1 MSSEEEQLEELNDT
15 GDVDDVEPVSHD
27 DARVGDDVCVAV
39 SSAGT
44 TGRRRRRDGSLVAAM
59 VLSVFCHGALAAA
72 WWQWGPAI
80 ELPDFSIRTGAGG
93 SPGSGTAD
101 DAAAMPVAQS
111 TLPGGEMFGAVNRPD
126 AARELDDVPAAPV
139 LARSD
144 SGSLDEAMTP
154 ARDLIAMGPQRTLE
168 APHAAGRVKPIAGST
183 AGELANETKLAPETS
198 GAGGGGDGLAITG
211 LSRLAANDPP
221 AYPIDARRNGWQGTV
236 VLQLLVNVD
245 GHVSDVKILQSSG
258 YKLLDDS
265 AVKKVKTYVV
275 SPYRVNG
282 VATEL
287 QVNLPIAFQLRARR

>member
-1 MSSEEEQLEELNDT
+1 MSSEEEQLEESNDT
-15 GDVDDVEPVSHD
+15 GDVEPVSHD
-27 DARVGDDVCVAV
+27 DAHVGDDVCVAV
-39 SSAGT
+39 SSAG
-44 TGRRRRRDGSLVAAM
+44 GVARRRRRDGSLVAAI

-72 WWQWGPAI
+72 WWQWGPAV

-101 DAAAMPVAQS
+101 DAAAMPAAQS
-111 TLPGGEMFGAVNRPD
+111 TLPGGEMFGAIDRPD

-139 LARSD
+139 MTRSNA
-144 SGSLDEAMTP
+144 GSLDDAMTP
-154 ARDLIAMGPQRTLE
+154 ARDLIAMGPQRSLE
-168 APHAAGRVKPIAGST
+168 APHAAGRVKPVAGST
-183 AGELANETKLAPETS
+183 AGDVADQTRLAPETS

-236 VLQLLVNVD
+236 TLQLLVNAD
-245 GHVSDVKILQSSG
+245 GHVSDVKVIQSSG

-282 VATEL
+282 VATDL